1 MAETG
6 LAGRLASPSG
16 PAIALPF
23 ETIEAAEAGV
33 TEDCAVMLY
42 AYGRNG
48 VLVTFFASV
57 FLVAMVYTPGL
68 QRLQFAWLGCILLVV
83 ALRGLDLLVL
93 HPCRRARG
101 MDAAAEIRLFAVG
114 TIVAGLIWAAF
125 PIVFYPMISLTER
138 AASAIVLCA
147 LAGGSATVLSP
158 SLPLAIA
165 YGTLLLVPPSIMMF
179 LIPGRE
185 NVFLGVLGLAM
196 HLFLSISSR
205 VANRSLVNALRLS
218 RANERLRA
226 SAEIQRLQTQAIN
239 AQLETVQ
246 TALRD
251 ANLSL
256 EDRIAAR
263 TADLAHE
270 VAERK
275 RYAEALARLAS
286 IDPLTGLCN
295 RSTFAEKLACM
306 LADAEAK
313 QTGLAVLF
321 LDLDNF
327 KQVNDVRG
335 HAVGDKVLQRAAG
348 LLNQTAGEGVLI
360 ARWGGDEFVMAL
372 LIEQNSSDAMALGER
387 VRQSFGEPLKA
398 GLESINL
405 DVTIGVAM
413 FPGDGRSQDR
423 LIRAADL
430 AMCEAKRE
438 GKGRLKLFDPAL
450 ASNMA
455 ERHALEQALRHA
467 IARNEFALAF
477 QPIISVQTG
486 ACDAFEALLR
496 WNHHELGAVGP
507 GTFIPIA
514 EQSGQIFS
522 IGRWVLRQ
530 ACRAGGGPAAGGDA
544 GCQTTR
550 GHCQRVRG
558 TGAIGNLAR
567 RCGGRAQ
574 RQRPRPVA
582 AADRDHREH
591 VRQRSC
597 ARDPDLRGAPGPGH
611 THPAGRF
618 RDRLLLPGVPGQAAD
633 RRHQDRPEFRA
644 RGGARRLRGDR
655 RHPVRRP
662 RAEPA
667 GHRGGRRDHG
677 AATGIVQPRCGTSAR
692 LPDQPPDR
700 RAIGPCLARDGVLLD
715 VRNRHRPGR
724 MNAADGP

>member
-1 MAETG
+1 MALPSETIETAETG
-6 LAGRLASPSG
+6 VA
-16 PAIALPF
+16 
-23 ETIEAAEAGV
+23 
-33 TEDCAVMLY
+33 EDCVAMLY

-48 VLVTFFASV
+48 VLVTFFACV
-57 FLVAMVYTPGL
+57 FLIAMVYTPGVQHL
-68 QRLQFAWLGCILLVV
+68 KFVWLGCMLPVV

-93 HPCRRARG
+93 HPYRRAQG
-101 MDAAAEIRLFAVG
+101 MDPAVEIRLYAAG

-185 NVFLGVLGLAM
+185 NIFLGVLGLAM
-196 HLFLSISSR
+196 YVFLGISSR

-251 ANLSL
+251 ANFSL

-286 IDPLTGLCN
+286 VDPLTGLCN

-306 LADAEAK
+306 LADAERK
-313 QTGLAVLF
+313 QRGLAVLF

-348 LLNQTAGEGVLI
+348 LLSQTAGEGVLI

-372 LIEQNSSDAMALGER
+372 PIEQNSNCAMALGER

-405 DVTIGVAM
+405 DVTIGIAM
-413 FPGDGRSQDR
+413 FPADGRSQDR

-430 AMCEAKRE
+430 AMWEAKRE

-467 IARNEFALAF
+467 IAKNEFALAF

-496 WNHHELGAVGP
+496 WNHHELGAIGP
-507 GTFIPIA
+507 GVFIPIA

-530 ACRAGGGPAAGGDA
+530 ACRAAASWSGAGMPGAKPPAVTVNVSVAQVLSGTLLEDVKDA
-544 GCQTTR
+544 LSASGLAPSRLQIEITESMFVSD
-550 GHCQRVRG
+550 HVRVTPIFEALRAQGIRILLDDFG
-558 TGAIGNLAR
+558 TGFSSLAYLGKLPIDVIKIDQSFVRAAERDGYAVIGAILSVARALNLQVTAE
-567 RCGGRAQ
+567 GVETTAQ
-574 RQRPRPVA
+574 QQALSSLGVERLQGYLISRPI
-582 AADRDHREH
+582 
-591 VRQRSC
+591 
-597 ARDPDLRGAPGPGH
+597 
-611 THPAGRF
+611 
-618 RDRLLLPGVPGQAAD
+618 
-633 RRHQDRPEFRA
+633 
-644 RGGARRLRGDR
+644 
-655 RHPVRRP
+655 
-662 RAEPA
+662 AEPLVPA
-667 GHRGGRRDHG
+667 WLETTYYSASATDTVL
-677 AATGIVQPRCGTSAR
+677 AA
-692 LPDQPPDR
+692 
-700 RAIGPCLARDGVLLD
+700 
-715 VRNRHRPGR
+715 
-724 MNAADGP
+724 

>member
-530 ACRAGGGPAAGGDA
+530 ACRAAASDQEAATPGARPPAVTVNVSVAQVLSGTLLEDVEDA
-544 GCQTTR
+544 LSASGLAPSRLQIEITESMFVSD
-550 GHCQRVRG
+550 HVRVTPIFEALRAQGIRILLDDFG
-558 TGAIGNLAR
+558 TGFSSLAYLGKLPIDVIKIDQSFVRAAERDGYAVIGAILSVARALNLQVTAE
-567 RCGGRAQ
+567 GVETTAQ
-574 RQRPRPVA
+574 RQALSSLGVERLQGYLISRPI
-582 AADRDHREH
+582 
-591 VRQRSC
+591 
-597 ARDPDLRGAPGPGH
+597 
-611 THPAGRF
+611 
-618 RDRLLLPGVPGQAAD
+618 
-633 RRHQDRPEFRA
+633 
-644 RGGARRLRGDR
+644 
-655 RHPVRRP
+655 
-662 RAEPA
+662 AEPLVPA
-667 GHRGGRRDHG
+667 WLETAYYSSSETDTVL
-677 AATGIVQPRCGTSAR
+677 AA
-692 LPDQPPDR
+692 
-700 RAIGPCLARDGVLLD
+700 
-715 VRNRHRPGR
+715 
-724 MNAADGP
+724 